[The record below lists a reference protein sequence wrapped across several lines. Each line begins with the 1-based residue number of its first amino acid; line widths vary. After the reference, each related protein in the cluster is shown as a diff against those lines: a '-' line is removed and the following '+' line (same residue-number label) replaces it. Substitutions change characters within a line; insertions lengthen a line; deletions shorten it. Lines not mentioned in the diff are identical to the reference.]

1 MAGRVYGTLSSVMS
15 DQTLNVCEPPPAGGI
30 GAPCPRRVAQ
40 GLIMGIDFGTAV
52 TKIAIRATANEALS
66 LQSDYVC
73 AADFGEVSELSP
85 SCLLQ
90 TALWTDGNIAAL
102 EKRDGCHRS
111 TDMKIRLMRGES
123 DARGMAETVAYLAA
137 AIRRAQARF
146 ADDNSGWLKDTNKE
160 WRYNFGIPADLENKN
175 QQPMRDNYHRAASA
189 AAVLAESSAPIGIE
203 PAYAAIVSKRSCD
216 KIAFVPEV
224 VAQAVGYVRAQGAI
238 EGINVMVDVGA
249 WTLDVCAL
257 ILLDVREGDKARFH
271 VHAAKVRE
279 LGCIPLHQKRAAA
292 VKRAV
297 DFNPSRPLPPPKAY
311 ADESGREIGRV
322 EAIDAGFGRECAD
335 CAQWVLGEMKRLNPT
350 DRFWQERIAFI
361 VCGGGCYADPF
372 KGVSRQ
378 TWKRFARAANAEA
391 IHITVKKPQDLDADG
406 IDDDNYHRLSVAW
419 GLSHP
424 DIHHTLPSGEVA
436 RVRGGRDIP
445 RPTFDDRGKEPWPS
459 VS

>member
-1 MAGRVYGTLSSVMS
+1 MS
-15 DQTLNVCEPPPAGGI
+15 DQPPNVYEPLSAGGI
-30 GAPCPRRVAQ
+30 DTPRPRRIAQ
-40 GLIMGIDFGTAV
+40 RLIMGIDFGTAA
-52 TKIAIRATANEALS
+52 TKIVVRAVANKES
-66 LQSDYVC
+66 LQDDYVC
-73 AADFGEVSELSP
+73 AADFGKVSELSP

-102 EKRDGCHRS
+102 EKRDGCRRS

-123 DARGMAETVAYLAA
+123 DARGMVETVAYLAA
-137 AIRRAQARF
+137 AIRYARAQF
-146 ADDNSGWLKDTNKE
+146 ADNNSSLLKDTDEK
-160 WRYNFGIPADLENKN
+160 WRYNIGIPADLESEN
-175 QQPMRDNYHRAASA
+175 QQPMRGNYHRVASA
-189 AAVLAESSAPIGIE
+189 AVMLAESSIPISIKSARDE
-203 PAYAAIVSKRSCD
+203 IASERSCGR
-216 KIAFVPEV
+216 ITFVPEV
-224 VAQAVGYVRAQGAI
+224 VAQAVGYVRGQGAI
-238 EGINVMVDVGA
+238 EGINVMIDVGA
-249 WTLDVCAL
+249 WTLDVCAF
-257 ILLDVREGDKARFH
+257 ILLDVRKGDKARFH
-271 VHAAKVRE
+271 VHTAKVRE

-350 DRFWQERIAFI
+350 DRFWRERIAFI
-361 VCGGGCYADPF
+361 VCGGGCHVDPF
-372 KGVSRQ
+372 KSVSRQ
-378 TWKRFARAANAEA
+378 TWKRFARPANTEDQA

-436 RVRGGRDIP
+436 RVKGRDIP
-445 RPTFDDRGKEPWPS
+445 RPTFDDRGRELWPPDRCA
-459 VS
+459 